1 MGVSAVLV
9 FPPRDAQCSTGGG
22 WDKDMLESWWKVKL
36 EQPELF
42 LRVQGASAIN
52 HLVL

>member
-1 MGVSAVLV
+1 MLFFFPNMMPSAVLGM
-9 FPPRDAQCSTGGG
+9 AG
-22 WDKDMLESWWKVKL
+22 DKDMLESWCKVKL

-42 LRVQGASAIN
+42 LGVQWALASN